1 MHILNSNLQLSST
14 HDEARVSWQ
23 STELK
28 VHAANVFEQMFSQA
42 RAAAT
47 SASASASAAPS
58 KDHELQLTL
67 EARRKRFQTLL
78 EMLFGDRPTVPSTA
92 AIPPGQTEPSL
103 PAASATTTATAPTWL
118 EFTTITQV
126 AEVESCSMSGRGNVC
141 LADGSQR
148 QFGLDFSLARESSFT
163 LAAASQSV
171 LRDPLVLDFG
181 APSMAL
187 ERKAVSFDL
196 DADGKAESLHLPQ
209 AEMLFIDRNGNGKV
223 DNGHELFGAQSGDGF
238 AELAQLDSDHNGW
251 IDSGDATFAE
261 LKLWHGGLNQIRTL
275 GAAGVGALSVH
286 SVVTPMS
293 EKSAD
298 VVLAKMRAS
307 GLWLGES
314 AGVGSIRQIDLN
326 TEA

>member
-1 MHILNSNLQLSST
+1 MHIINSDLQLSST

-23 STELK
+23 STEIK

-42 RAAAT
+42 KAAAT
-47 SASASASAAPS
+47 SAATSAKPS
-58 KDHELQLTL
+58 PATVEGHDLQLML

-78 EMLFGDRPTVPSTA
+78 EMLFGDHPTAPTTA
-92 AIPPGQTEPSL
+92 SMTPIQAEPSL
-103 PAASATTTATAPTWL
+103 LAAPTTAPTWF

-148 QFGLDFSLARESSFT
+148 QFGLDFSLSREATFS

-187 ERKAVSFDL
+187 AHKAVSFDL
-196 DADGKAESLHLPQ
+196 DADGKAESLRLPQ

-223 DNGHELFGAQSGDGF
+223 DNGRELFGAQSGDGF
-238 AELAQLDSDHNGW
+238 AELAQLDTDHNGW
-251 IDSGDATFAE
+251 VDSGDAAFVE
-261 LKLWHGGLNQIRTL
+261 LKLWQGGLNQIRTL
-275 GAAGVGALSVH
+275 AEAGVGALSVQ
-286 SVVTPMS
+286 SVSTPMS

-307 GLWLGES
+307 GVWLGET
-314 AGVGSIRQIDLN
+314 AGLGSIRQIDLN